1 MPYESFATEQLVEI
15 TEVMQD
21 PTTNAWMYI
30 VRVQRGNARLSGE
43 VDARDDVDE
52 DGFRHE
58 YMISRRFSEFKQ
70 LHTALA
76 PMMGDKLTPLP
87 ADGLMTL
94 LMADNE
100 ALLNT
105 RKQVLER
112 ILLDILHHPTA
123 KELPEVLEFLGHESV
138 SAKVLPPRIN
148 SGMNCVG
155 SIRNTSSTCWSTMNR
170 SSRSSTVVSS

>member
-21 PTTNAWMYI
+21 PTTNAWMYV
-30 VRVQRGNARLSGE
+30 VRVQRGNARLSDDA
-43 VDARDDVDE
+43 DARDEVDE
-52 DGFRHE
+52 NGFRHE
-58 YMISRRFSEFKQ
+58 YLISRRFSEFKQ

-76 PMMGDKLTPLP
+76 PVMGDKLTPLP

-94 LMADNE
+94 LMPDNE

-112 ILLDILHHPTA
+112 ILLDILHHPVA
-123 KELPEVLEFLGHESV
+123 KELPERDELRLHPQHIKHVLVDYEPLKPFLDRGV
-138 SAKVLPPRIN
+138 VVN
-148 SGMNCVG
+148 SSNAEITAAVQP
-155 SIRNTSSTCWSTMNR
+155 N
-170 SSRSSTVVSS
+170 